1 MSTTEVTAQ
10 EAGKITVQVTVNG
23 QSYSRDVE
31 PRMLL
36 VQLIREELRLTG
48 THIGCD
54 TTYCGACTVV
64 LDGEPVKSCT
74 MLAAQAD
81 GSEILTV
88 EGLEK
93 DGELHPLQEAF
104 SEHHGLQCGYCTPGM
119 LMSSYA
125 LLERNPSPDLKQ
137 IRKGVQG
144 NLCRCTGYHNIFKSI
159 EAAAAKMREG

>member
-64 LDGEPVKSCT
+64 LDGEPVKS
-74 MLAAQAD
+74 L
-81 GSEILTV
+81 SLI
-88 EGLEK
+88 
-93 DGELHPLQEAF
+93 H
-104 SEHHGLQCGYCTPGM
+104 
-119 LMSSYA
+119 
-125 LLERNPSPDLKQ
+125 
-137 IRKGVQG
+137 I
-144 NLCRCTGYHNIFKSI
+144 
-159 EAAAAKMREG
+159 